1 MKDLNQNRGLSSFSG
16 WDEIEFWM
24 FSVNFW
30 SGRLSEYG
38 DILNYKESLEGAAS
52 MVELELFGVQ

>member
-1 MKDLNQNRGLSSFSG
+1 MKDLNQHRGHSSFSG

-24 FSVNFW
+24 SAVVFW
-30 SGRLSEYG
+30 SGRLSEFG
-38 DILNYKESLEGAAS
+38 DIRGYKESLEGAAS